1 MPMGPESSGR
11 LWLPDSVTS
20 AREGGRLSAVF
31 TPRSTPVLIIII
43 IIIIIIYL
51 QHVPL
56 QCNTTCSSLLL
67 ITAVYYL
74 YLVELYRFH

>member
-1 MPMGPESSGR
+1 M
-11 LWLPDSVTS
+11 TN
-20 AREGGRLSAVF
+20 
-31 TPRSTPVLIIII
+31 IITRFFFV
-43 IIIIIIYL
+43 IIYL

-67 ITAVYYL
+67 ITAFTVYYL